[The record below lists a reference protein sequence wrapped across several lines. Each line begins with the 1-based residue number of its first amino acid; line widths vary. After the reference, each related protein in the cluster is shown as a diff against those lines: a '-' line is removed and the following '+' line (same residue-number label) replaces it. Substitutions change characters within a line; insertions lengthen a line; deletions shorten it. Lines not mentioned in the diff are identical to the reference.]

1 MSKTREKDELTKAQ
15 EAVKKGERVRLLW
28 ELLMESVG
36 TTYENTFQETG
47 IKMRDIQEEYNKGIA
62 FIESILKNTPKK

>member
-1 MSKTREKDELTKAQ
+1 MRTKQNDELTKAQ